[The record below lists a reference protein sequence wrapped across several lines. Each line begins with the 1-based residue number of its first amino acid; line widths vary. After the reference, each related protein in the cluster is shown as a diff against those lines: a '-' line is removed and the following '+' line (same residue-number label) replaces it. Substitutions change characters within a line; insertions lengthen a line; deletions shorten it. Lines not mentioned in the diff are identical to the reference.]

1 MSLNGPK
8 MLKSL
13 NFFKMRIAFLLT
25 IFISSLNAQ
34 EVIRGKTVSA
44 TDSMVVTRHYLAT
57 EVGNDVLMDGGNA
70 IDAAV
75 AISFALAVVLPQA
88 GNIGGGGFLVHYN
101 KDQDS
106 FYSIDYRE
114 QAPGKSY
121 ESMFIRNGKVDRNLA
136 IQSYLSSGTP
146 GSVHG
151 LYEAHK
157 RFGNL
162 SWSRLVNPAIKL
174 ALNGF
179 TVTKTLA
186 DSLKSN
192 AQKLSATPDGK
203 KIFFKNNQPLSEG
216 DVLIQKDLAKTLTLI
231 AKNGTKGFYEGETA
245 KKIAKDMAE
254 NDGMITEEDLKQY
267 RSKFRKPVK
276 FKYKDL
282 EIVTMPPPSSGG
294 LLLQLMLRLFELN
307 NLNTNDPYD
316 PKNILLTTEIM
327 QIAYSVRSEYLGD
340 PDFYNVPFE
349 SFSNEEIIKKLNEM
363 INFKQSSTANAYLPG
378 EYVFKENTTHFS
390 VADQFGNLVSNTT
403 TLNTA
408 FGSGVVIK
416 GTGVLMNNEMDDFS
430 AAPGEP
436 NYFGL
441 LGNEANKI
449 EPFKRPL
456 SSMTPTIVF
465 KDGEPFLLTGAQGGS
480 RIITAALQVILNY
493 YEYGLSPEE
502 SVMNARYHHQWLP
515 DKLYYEKDL
524 NNTFNAFMQNE
535 LQALGFTLE
544 ERETNGI
551 TASIMFHDEE
561 MTGVSDKRSS
571 DYLAIG
577 VSNE

>member
-203 KIFFKNNQPLSEG
+203 KIFFKNNQPLLEG

-231 AKNGTKGFYEGETA
+231 AENGTKGFYEGETA
-245 KKIAKDMAE
+245 KKIAKDMAD

-340 PDFYNVPFE
+340 SDFYNVPFE
-349 SFSNEEIIKKLNEM
+349 SFSNEEVIKKLNEM
-363 INFKQSSTANAYLPG
+363 INFKQSSTANAYLPS

-408 FGSGVVIK
+408 FGSGKVIK
-416 GTGVLMNNEMDDFS
+416 GTGILMNNEMDDFS

-465 KDGEPFLLTGAQGGS
+465 KDEKPYLLTGAQGGS
-480 RIITAALQVILNY
+480 RIITAALQVILNF

-515 DKLYYEKDL
+515 DKLYYERDL
-524 NNTFNAFMQNE
+524 NNSFNSSLQEE
-535 LQALGFTLE
+535 LETLGFTLE

-551 TASIMFHDEE
+551 TASIMFHNKEI
-561 MTGVSDKRSS
+561 TGVSDKRSS

>member
-1 MSLNGPK
+1 MSLNGLK

-13 NFFKMRIAFLLT
+13 NFFKMRIAFLLI

-192 AQKLSATPDGK
+192 VQKLSATPDGK
-203 KIFFKNNQPLSEG
+203 KIFFKNNQPLLEG
-216 DVLIQKDLAKTLTLI
+216 DLLIQKELAKTLTLI
-231 AKNGTKGFYEGETA
+231 AENGAKGFYEGETA
-245 KKIAKDMAE
+245 KKIAKDMAD

-276 FKYKDL
+276 FNYKDL

-316 PKNILLTTEIM
+316 SKNILLTSEIM

-340 PDFYNVPFE
+340 PDFYDVPFE
-349 SFSNEEIIKKLNEM
+349 SFSDEEIIKKLNQM
-363 INFKQSSTANAYLPG
+363 INFKQSSTANTYLPG
-378 EYVFKENTTHFS
+378 EYIFKENTTHFS

-480 RIITAALQVILNY
+480 RIITAVLQVILNY

-515 DKLYYEKDL
+515 HKLYYEKDL
-524 NNTFNAFMQNE
+524 NNSFNAFLQNE
-535 LQALGFTLE
+535 LQALGLALE

-551 TASIMFHDEE
+551 TASIMFHDKE

>member
-13 NFFKMRIAFLLT
+13 NFFKMRIALLLT
-25 IFISSLNAQ
+25 ILISSLNAQ
-34 EVIRGKTVSA
+34 EVIRGKTISA
-44 TDSMVVTRHYLAT
+44 TDSMIVTRHYLAT

-101 KDQDS
+101 KDKDS

-162 SWSRLVNPAIKL
+162 SWSRLVNPAIRL

-231 AKNGTKGFYEGETA
+231 AENGAKGFYEGETA
-245 KKIAKDMAE
+245 KKIADDMAE

-276 FKYKDL
+276 FNYKDL
-282 EIVTMPPPSSGG
+282 EIVAMPPPSSGG

-307 NLNTNDPYD
+307 DINTNDPYD

-327 QIAYSVRSEYLGD
+327 QLAYSVRSEYLGD
-340 PDFYNVPFE
+340 PDFYDVPFE

-363 INFKQSSTANAYLPG
+363 INFKQTSTANAYLPG
-378 EYVFKENTTHFS
+378 EYFFKENTTHFS

-416 GTGVLMNNEMDDFS
+416 DTGILMNNEMDDFS

-465 KDGEPFLLTGAQGGS
+465 KGGEPFLLTGAQGGS
-480 RIITAALQVILNY
+480 RIITAALQVILNF

-524 NNTFNAFMQNE
+524 NNSFNTSLRNE
-535 LQALGFTLE
+535 LQSLGFTLE

-551 TASIMFHDEE
+551 TASIMFHDKK

>member
-13 NFFKMRIAFLLT
+13 NFFKMRIAFLLIT
-25 IFISSLNAQ
+25 FISSLNAQ

-192 AQKLSATPDGK
+192 AQKLSTTADGK
-203 KIFFKNNQPLSEG
+203 KIFFKNDQPLSEG
-216 DVLIQKDLAKTLTLI
+216 DLLIQKDLAKTLTLI
-231 AKNGTKGFYEGETA
+231 AENGAKGFYEGETA
-245 KKIAKDMAE
+245 KKIAKDMAD
-254 NDGMITEEDLKQY
+254 NDGMITEEDLKLY

-276 FKYKDL
+276 FNYKDL

-307 NLNTNDPYD
+307 NINTNDPYD
-316 PKNILLTTEIM
+316 PKNILLATEIM

-340 PDFYNVPFE
+340 PDFYDVPFE
-349 SFSNEEIIKKLNEM
+349 SFSNEEIIKKLNQM

-378 EYVFKENTTHFS
+378 EYIFKENTTHFS

-480 RIITAALQVILNY
+480 RIITAALQVILNF
-493 YEYGLSPEE
+493 YEYGLSPEK

-524 NNTFNAFMQNE
+524 NNSFNTSLRNE
-535 LQALGFTLE
+535 LQSLGFTLE

-551 TASIMFHDEE
+551 TASIMFHDKK

>member
-8 MLKSL
+8 MLKNL
-13 NFFKMRIAFLLT
+13 NFFKIKIALFIT
-25 IFISSLNAQ
+25 ILISSLNAQ

-44 TDSMVVTRHYLAT
+44 TDSMIVTRHYLAT

-162 SWSRLVNPAIKL
+162 SWPRLVNPAIKL
-174 ALNGF
+174 ASNGF

-192 AQKLSATPDGK
+192 AQKLSATADGK
-203 KIFFKNNQPLSEG
+203 KIFFNNNQPLSEG

-231 AKNGTKGFYEGETA
+231 AENGAKGFYEGETA

-276 FKYKDL
+276 FNYKDL

-307 NLNTNDPYD
+307 KLNTNDPYD

-340 PDFYNVPFE
+340 SDFYNVPFE
-349 SFSNEEIIKKLNEM
+349 SFSNEEVIKKLNEM
-363 INFKQSSTANAYLPG
+363 INFKQSSTANAYLPS

-408 FGSGVVIK
+408 FGSGKVIK
-416 GTGVLMNNEMDDFS
+416 GTGILMNNEMDDFS

-465 KDGEPFLLTGAQGGS
+465 KDEKPYLLTGAQGGS
-480 RIITAALQVILNY
+480 RIITAALQVILNF

-515 DKLYYEKDL
+515 DKLYYERDL
-524 NNTFNAFMQNE
+524 NNSFNSSLQEE
-535 LQALGFTLE
+535 LETLGFTIE

-551 TASIMFHDEE
+551 TASIMFHNKEI
-561 MTGVSDKRSS
+561 TGVSDKRSS

>member
-192 AQKLSATPDGK
+192 VQKLSATPDGK
-203 KIFFKNNQPLSEG
+203 KIFFKNNQPLLEG
-216 DVLIQKDLAKTLTLI
+216 DLLIQKELAKTLTLI
-231 AKNGTKGFYEGETA
+231 AENGAKGFYEGETA
-245 KKIAKDMAE
+245 KKIAKDMAD
-254 NDGMITEEDLKQY
+254 NDGIITEEDLKQY

-276 FKYKDL
+276 FNYKDL

-316 PKNILLTTEIM
+316 SKNILLTSEIM

-340 PDFYNVPFE
+340 PDFYDVPFE
-349 SFSNEEIIKKLNEM
+349 SFSDEEIIKKLNQM
-363 INFKQSSTANAYLPG
+363 INFKQSSTANTYLPG
-378 EYVFKENTTHFS
+378 EYIFKENTTHFS

-515 DKLYYEKDL
+515 DKLYFEKDL
-524 NNTFNAFMQNE
+524 NNSFNAFLQNE

-551 TASIMFHDEE
+551 TASIMFHDKE

>member
-13 NFFKMRIAFLLT
+13 NFFKMRIAFLLI

-203 KIFFKNNQPLSEG
+203 KIFFKNNQPLLEG
-216 DVLIQKDLAKTLTLI
+216 DLLIQKDLAKTLTLI
-231 AKNGTKGFYEGETA
+231 AENGAKGFYEGETA
-245 KKIAKDMAE
+245 KKIAKDMAD
-254 NDGMITEEDLKQY
+254 NDGIITEEDLKQY

-276 FKYKDL
+276 FNYKDL

-316 PKNILLTTEIM
+316 SKNILLTSEIM

-340 PDFYNVPFE
+340 PDLYDVPFE
-349 SFSNEEIIKKLNEM
+349 SFSDEEIIKKLNQM
-363 INFKQSSTANAYLPG
+363 INFKQSSKANTYLPG
-378 EYVFKENTTHFS
+378 EYIFKENTTHFS

-524 NNTFNAFMQNE
+524 NNSFNAFMQNE
-535 LQALGFTLE
+535 LQTLGFTLE

>member
-192 AQKLSATPDGK
+192 VQKLSATPDGK
-203 KIFFKNNQPLSEG
+203 KIFFKNNQPLLEG
-216 DVLIQKDLAKTLTLI
+216 DLLIQKELAKTLTLI
-231 AKNGTKGFYEGETA
+231 AENGAKGFYEGETA
-245 KKIAKDMAE
+245 KKIAKDMAD
-254 NDGMITEEDLKQY
+254 NDGIITEEDLKQY

-276 FKYKDL
+276 FNYKDL

-316 PKNILLTTEIM
+316 SKNILLTSEIM

-340 PDFYNVPFE
+340 PDFYDVPFE
-349 SFSNEEIIKKLNEM
+349 SFSDEEIIKKLNQM
-363 INFKQSSTANAYLPG
+363 INLKQSSTANTYLPG
-378 EYVFKENTTHFS
+378 EYIFKENTTHFS

-480 RIITAALQVILNY
+480 RIITAVLQVILNY

-515 DKLYYEKDL
+515 DKLYYEKGF
-524 NNTFNAFMQNE
+524 NNSFNAFLQNE

-551 TASIMFHDEE
+551 TASIMFHDKE

>member
-13 NFFKMRIAFLLT
+13 NFFKMRISLLLI

-44 TDSMVVTRHYLAT
+44 SDSMVVTRHYLAT

-231 AKNGTKGFYEGETA
+231 AENGAKGFYEGETA
-245 KKIAKDMAE
+245 KKIADDMAE

-267 RSKFRKPVK
+267 RSKFRKPIK
-276 FKYKDL
+276 FNYKDL

-316 PKNILLTTEIM
+316 SKNILLTSEIM

-340 PDFYNVPFE
+340 PDFYDVPFE
-349 SFSNEEIIKKLNEM
+349 SFSNEEIIKKLNQM

-378 EYVFKENTTHFS
+378 EYFFKENTTHFS

-524 NNTFNAFMQNE
+524 NNSFNTSLRNE
-535 LQALGFTLE
+535 LQSLGFTLE

-551 TASIMFHDEE
+551 TASIMFHDKE

>member
-1 MSLNGPK
+1 M
-8 MLKSL
+8 
-13 NFFKMRIAFLLT
+13 
-25 IFISSLNAQ
+25 
-34 EVIRGKTVSA
+34 
-44 TDSMVVTRHYLAT
+44 
-57 EVGNDVLMDGGNA
+57 
-70 IDAAV
+70 
-75 AISFALAVVLPQA
+75 
-88 GNIGGGGFLVHYN
+88 
-101 KDQDS
+101 
-106 FYSIDYRE
+106 
-114 QAPGKSY
+114 
-121 ESMFIRNGKVDRNLA
+121 
-136 IQSYLSSGTP
+136 
-146 GSVHG
+146 
-151 LYEAHK
+151 
-157 RFGNL
+157 
-162 SWSRLVNPAIKL
+162 

-186 DSLKSN
+186 DSLKTN

-203 KIFFKNNQPLSEG
+203 KIFFKKNQPLSEG
-216 DVLIQKDLAKTLTLI
+216 DVLIQKDLATTLSLI
-231 AKNGTKGFYEGETA
+231 AKNGAKGFYEGETA

-276 FKYKDL
+276 FNYKDL

-307 NLNTNDPYD
+307 KLNTNDPYD

-340 PDFYNVPFE
+340 SDFYNVPFE
-349 SFSNEEIIKKLNEM
+349 SFSNEEVIKKLNEM
-363 INFKQSSTANAYLPG
+363 INFKQSSTANAYLPS

-408 FGSGVVIK
+408 FGSGKVIK
-416 GTGVLMNNEMDDFS
+416 GTGILMNNEMDDFS

-465 KDGEPFLLTGAQGGS
+465 KDEKPYLLTGAQGGS
-480 RIITAALQVILNY
+480 RIITAALQVILNF

-515 DKLYYEKDL
+515 DKLYYERDL
-524 NNTFNAFMQNE
+524 NNSFNSSLQEE
-535 LQALGFTLE
+535 LETLGFTIE

-551 TASIMFHDEE
+551 TASIMFHNKEI
-561 MTGVSDKRSS
+561 TGVSDKRSS

>member
-1 MSLNGPK
+1 
-8 MLKSL
+8 MLKNL
-13 NFFKMRIAFLLT
+13 NFFKIKIALLIT
-25 IFISSLNAQ
+25 ILISSLNAQ

-44 TDSMVVTRHYLAT
+44 TDSMIVTRHYLAT

-162 SWSRLVNPAIKL
+162 PWSRLVNPAIKL
-174 ALNGF
+174 AINGF

-192 AQKLSATPDGK
+192 AQKLSATADGK

-231 AKNGTKGFYEGETA
+231 AENGAKGFYEGETA

-276 FKYKDL
+276 FNYKDL

-307 NLNTNDPYD
+307 KLNTNDPYD

-349 SFSNEEIIKKLNEM
+349 SFSNKEIINELNEM
-363 INFKQSSTANAYLPG
+363 INFKQSSTANAYLPS
-378 EYVFKENTTHFS
+378 EYIFKENTTHFS

-408 FGSGVVIK
+408 FGSGKVIK
-416 GTGVLMNNEMDDFS
+416 GTGILMNNEMDDFS

-465 KDGEPFLLTGAQGGS
+465 KDEKPYLLTGAQGGS
-480 RIITAALQVILNY
+480 RIITAALQVILNF

-515 DKLYYEKDL
+515 DKLYYERDL
-524 NNTFNAFMQNE
+524 NNSFNSSLQEE
-535 LQALGFTLE
+535 LETLGFTLE

-551 TASIMFHDEE
+551 TASIMFHNKEI
-561 MTGVSDKRSS
+561 TGVSDKRSS

>member
-8 MLKSL
+8 MLKNL
-13 NFFKMRIAFLLT
+13 NFFKMRIALLIT
-25 IFISSLNAQ
+25 ILISSLNAQ

-44 TDSMVVTRHYLAT
+44 TDSMIVTRHYLAT

-106 FYSIDYRE
+106 FFSIDYRE
-114 QAPGKSY
+114 QAPGKSF

-162 SWSRLVNPAIKL
+162 SWSRLINPAIKL

-192 AQKLSATPDGK
+192 AQKLSATADGK

-216 DVLIQKDLAKTLTLI
+216 DVLIQKDLAKTFTLI
-231 AKNGTKGFYEGETA
+231 AENGAKGFYEGKTA

-254 NDGMITEEDLKQY
+254 NDGMITEEDLKKY

-276 FKYKDL
+276 FNYKDL
-282 EIVTMPPPSSGG
+282 EIITMPPPSSGG

-307 NLNTNDPYD
+307 NLNINDPYD

-340 PDFYNVPFE
+340 PDFYDVPFE
-349 SFSNEEIIKKLNEM
+349 SFSDEEIIKKLNEM
-363 INFKQSSTANAYLPG
+363 INFKQSSTANSYLPS

-515 DKLYYEKDL
+515 DKLYFEKDL
-524 NNTFNAFMQNE
+524 NNSFNAFLQNE

-551 TASIMFHDEE
+551 TASIMFHDKE

>member
-8 MLKSL
+8 MLKNL
-13 NFFKMRIAFLLT
+13 NFFKMRIALFLT
-25 IFISSLNAQ
+25 ILISSLNAQ

-44 TDSMVVTRHYLAT
+44 TDSMIVTRHYLAT

-114 QAPGKSY
+114 QAPGKSF

-192 AQKLSATPDGK
+192 AQKLSATADGK

-231 AKNGTKGFYEGETA
+231 AENGAKGFYEGETA

-276 FKYKDL
+276 FNYKDL

-307 NLNTNDPYD
+307 KLNTNDPYD

-340 PDFYNVPFE
+340 PDFYNVPIE

-363 INFKQSSTANAYLPG
+363 INFKQSSTANAYLPS

-502 SVMNARYHHQWLP
+502 SVMNSRYHHQWLP

-524 NNTFNAFMQNE
+524 NNSFNAFLQNE
-535 LQALGFTLE
+535 LQALGFALE

-551 TASIMFHDEE
+551 TASIMFHDKE

>member
-13 NFFKMRIAFLLT
+13 NFFKMRIALLLT
-25 IFISSLNAQ
+25 ILISSLNAQ
-34 EVIRGKTVSA
+34 EVIRGKTISA
-44 TDSMVVTRHYLAT
+44 TDSMIVTRHYLAT

-101 KDQDS
+101 KDKDS

-162 SWSRLVNPAIKL
+162 SWSRLLNPAIRL

-231 AKNGTKGFYEGETA
+231 AENGAKGFYEGETA
-245 KKIAKDMAE
+245 KKIADDMAE

-276 FKYKDL
+276 FNYKDL
-282 EIVTMPPPSSGG
+282 EIVAMPPPSSGG

-307 NLNTNDPYD
+307 DINTNDPYD

-327 QIAYSVRSEYLGD
+327 QLAYSVRSEYLGD
-340 PDFYNVPFE
+340 PDFYDVPFE
-349 SFSNEEIIKKLNEM
+349 SFSNEEITKKLNEM
-363 INFKQSSTANAYLPG
+363 INFKQTSTANAYLPG
-378 EYVFKENTTHFS
+378 EYFFKENTTHFS

-416 GTGVLMNNEMDDFS
+416 DTGILMNNEMDDFS

-465 KDGEPFLLTGAQGGS
+465 KGGEPFLLTGAQGGS
-480 RIITAALQVILNY
+480 RIITAALQVILNF

-524 NNTFNAFMQNE
+524 NNSFNTSLRNE
-535 LQALGFTLE
+535 LQSLGFTLE

-551 TASIMFHDEE
+551 TASIMFHDKK

>member
-8 MLKSL
+8 MLKNL
-13 NFFKMRIAFLLT
+13 NFFKIKIALLIT
-25 IFISSLNAQ
+25 ILISSLNAQ

-44 TDSMVVTRHYLAT
+44 TDSMIVTRHYLAT

-162 SWSRLVNPAIKL
+162 SWPRLVNPAIKL
-174 ALNGF
+174 ASNGF

-192 AQKLSATPDGK
+192 AQKLSATADGK
-203 KIFFKNNQPLSEG
+203 KIFFNNNQPLSEG

-231 AKNGTKGFYEGETA
+231 AENGAKGFYEGETA

-276 FKYKDL
+276 FNYKDL

-307 NLNTNDPYD
+307 KLNSNDPYD

-340 PDFYNVPFE
+340 SDFYNVPFE
-349 SFSNEEIIKKLNEM
+349 SFSNEEVIKKLNEM
-363 INFKQSSTANAYLPG
+363 INFKQSSTANAYLPS

-408 FGSGVVIK
+408 FGSGKVIK
-416 GTGVLMNNEMDDFS
+416 GTGILMNNEMDDFS

-465 KDGEPFLLTGAQGGS
+465 KDEKPYLLTGAQGGS
-480 RIITAALQVILNY
+480 RIITAALQVILNF

-515 DKLYYEKDL
+515 DKLYYERDL
-524 NNTFNAFMQNE
+524 NNSFNSSLQEE
-535 LQALGFTLE
+535 LETLGFTLE

-551 TASIMFHDEE
+551 TASIMFHNKEI
-561 MTGVSDKRSS
+561 TGVSDKRSS

>member
-203 KIFFKNNQPLSEG
+203 KIFFKNNQTLLEG
-216 DVLIQKDLAKTLTLI
+216 DLLIQKELAKTLTLI
-231 AKNGTKGFYEGETA
+231 AENGAKGFYEGETA
-245 KKIAKDMAE
+245 KKIAKDMAD

-276 FKYKDL
+276 FNYKDL

-316 PKNILLTTEIM
+316 SKNILLTSEIM

-340 PDFYNVPFE
+340 PDFYDVPFE
-349 SFSNEEIIKKLNEM
+349 SFSDEEIIKKLNQM
-363 INFKQSSTANAYLPG
+363 INFKQSSTANTYLPG
-378 EYVFKENTTHFS
+378 EYIFKENTTHFS

-515 DKLYYEKDL
+515 DKLYFEKDL
-524 NNTFNAFMQNE
+524 NNSFNAFLQNE

-551 TASIMFHDEE
+551 TASIMFHDKE

>member
-101 KDQDS
+101 NDQDS

-114 QAPGKSY
+114 QAPGESY

-162 SWSRLVNPAIKL
+162 SWPRLVNPAIKL

-192 AQKLSATPDGK
+192 AQKLSATADGK

-231 AKNGTKGFYEGETA
+231 AENGAKGFYEGETA

-254 NDGMITEEDLKQY
+254 NDGMITEEDLKLY
-267 RSKFRKPVK
+267 RSKFRKPIK
-276 FKYKDL
+276 FNYKDL

-307 NLNTNDPYD
+307 KLNTNDPYD
-316 PKNILLTTEIM
+316 PKNILLTSEIM

-349 SFSNEEIIKKLNEM
+349 SFSNEEIIKKLNQM
-363 INFKQSSTANAYLPG
+363 INLKQSSSAKSYLPS
-378 EYVFKENTTHFS
+378 EYIFKENTTHFS

-502 SVMNARYHHQWLP
+502 SVMNSRYHHQWLP

-524 NNTFNAFMQNE
+524 NNSFNAFLQNE

-551 TASIMFHDEE
+551 TASIMFHDKE

>member
-25 IFISSLNAQ
+25 IFISRLNAQ

-203 KIFFKNNQPLSEG
+203 KIFFKNNQPLLEG
-216 DVLIQKDLAKTLTLI
+216 DLLIQKDLAKTLTLI
-231 AKNGTKGFYEGETA
+231 AENGAKGFYEGETA
-245 KKIAKDMAE
+245 KKIAKDMAD

-276 FKYKDL
+276 FNYKDL

-316 PKNILLTTEIM
+316 SKNILLTSEIM

-340 PDFYNVPFE
+340 PDFYDVPFE
-349 SFSNEEIIKKLNEM
+349 SFSDEEIIKKLNQM
-363 INFKQSSTANAYLPG
+363 INFKQSSTANTYLPG
-378 EYVFKENTTHFS
+378 EYIFKENTTHFS

-524 NNTFNAFMQNE
+524 NNSFNAFLQNE

>member
-13 NFFKMRIAFLLT
+13 NFFKMRIAFLLI

-192 AQKLSATPDGK
+192 VQKLSATPDGK
-203 KIFFKNNQPLSEG
+203 KIFFKNNQPLLEG
-216 DVLIQKDLAKTLTLI
+216 DLLIQKDLAKTLTLI
-231 AKNGTKGFYEGETA
+231 AENGAKGFYEGETA
-245 KKIAKDMAE
+245 KKIAKDMAD

-276 FKYKDL
+276 FNYKDL

-316 PKNILLTTEIM
+316 SKNILLTSEIM

-340 PDFYNVPFE
+340 PDFYDVPFE
-349 SFSNEEIIKKLNEM
+349 SFSDEEIIKKLNQM
-363 INFKQSSTANAYLPG
+363 INFKQSSTANTYLPG
-378 EYVFKENTTHFS
+378 EYIFKENTTHFS

-524 NNTFNAFMQNE
+524 NNSFNAFLQNE

-551 TASIMFHDEE
+551 TASIMFHNKE

>member
-8 MLKSL
+8 MLKNL
-13 NFFKMRIAFLLT
+13 NFFKIKIALLIT
-25 IFISSLNAQ
+25 ILISSLNAQ

-44 TDSMVVTRHYLAT
+44 TDSMIVTRHYLAT

-121 ESMFIRNGKVDRNLA
+121 ESMFIRNGKVDRKLA

-162 SWSRLVNPAIKL
+162 SWPRLVNPAIKL

-192 AQKLSATPDGK
+192 AQKLSATADGK

-231 AKNGTKGFYEGETA
+231 AENGAKGFYEGETA
-245 KKIAKDMAE
+245 KKIAKDMAD

-276 FKYKDL
+276 FNYKDL

-307 NLNTNDPYD
+307 KLNTNDPYD

-340 PDFYNVPFE
+340 SDFYNVPFE
-349 SFSNEEIIKKLNEM
+349 SFSNEEVIKKLNEM
-363 INFKQSSTANAYLPG
+363 INFKQSSTANAYLPS

-408 FGSGVVIK
+408 FGSGKVIK
-416 GTGVLMNNEMDDFS
+416 GTGILMNNEMDDFS

-465 KDGEPFLLTGAQGGS
+465 KDEKPYLLTGAQGGS
-480 RIITAALQVILNY
+480 RIITAALQVILNF

-515 DKLYYEKDL
+515 DKLYYERDL
-524 NNTFNAFMQNE
+524 NNSFNSSLQEE
-535 LQALGFTLE
+535 LETLGFTIE

-551 TASIMFHDEE
+551 TASIMFHNKEI
-561 MTGVSDKRSS
+561 TGVSDKRSS

>member
-136 IQSYLSSGTP
+136 IQSYLSSATP

-174 ALNGF
+174 ALHGF

-203 KIFFKNNQPLSEG
+203 KIFFKNNQPLLEG
-216 DVLIQKDLAKTLTLI
+216 DLLIQKDLAKTLTLI
-231 AKNGTKGFYEGETA
+231 AENGAKGFYEGETA
-245 KKIAKDMAE
+245 KKIAKDMAD
-254 NDGMITEEDLKQY
+254 NDGMITEKDLKQY

-276 FKYKDL
+276 FNYKDL

-307 NLNTNDPYD
+307 KLNTNDPYD

-378 EYVFKENTTHFS
+378 EYIFKENTTHFS

-524 NNTFNAFMQNE
+524 NNSFNAFLQNE
-535 LQALGFTLE
+535 LQTLGFTLE

>member
-8 MLKSL
+8 MLKNL
-13 NFFKMRIAFLLT
+13 NFFKIKIALLIT
-25 IFISSLNAQ
+25 ILISSLNAQ

-44 TDSMVVTRHYLAT
+44 TDSMIVTRHYLAT

-146 GSVHG
+146 GTVHG

-162 SWSRLVNPAIKL
+162 SWPRLVNPAIKL
-174 ALNGF
+174 ASNGF

-192 AQKLSATPDGK
+192 AQKLSATADGK
-203 KIFFKNNQPLSEG
+203 KIFFNNNQPLSEG

-231 AKNGTKGFYEGETA
+231 AENGAKGFYEGETA

-276 FKYKDL
+276 FNYKDL

-307 NLNTNDPYD
+307 KLNTNDPYD

-340 PDFYNVPFE
+340 SDFYNVPFE
-349 SFSNEEIIKKLNEM
+349 SFSNEEVIKKLNEM
-363 INFKQSSTANAYLPG
+363 INFKQSSTANAYLPS

-408 FGSGVVIK
+408 FGSGKVIK
-416 GTGVLMNNEMDDFS
+416 GTGILMNNEMDDFS

-465 KDGEPFLLTGAQGGS
+465 KDEKPYLLTGAQGGS
-480 RIITAALQVILNY
+480 RIITAALQVILNF

-515 DKLYYEKDL
+515 DKLYYERDL
-524 NNTFNAFMQNE
+524 NNSFNSSLQEE
-535 LQALGFTLE
+535 LETLGFTLE

-551 TASIMFHDEE
+551 TASIMFHNKEI
-561 MTGVSDKRSS
+561 TGVSDKRSS

>member
-8 MLKSL
+8 MLKNL
-13 NFFKMRIAFLLT
+13 NFFKIKIALLIT
-25 IFISSLNAQ
+25 ILISSLNAQ

-44 TDSMVVTRHYLAT
+44 TDSMIVTRHYLAT

-162 SWSRLVNPAIKL
+162 SWPRLVNPAIKL
-174 ALNGF
+174 ASNGF

-192 AQKLSATPDGK
+192 AQKLSATADGK
-203 KIFFKNNQPLSEG
+203 KIFFNNNQPLSEG

-231 AKNGTKGFYEGETA
+231 AENGAKGFYEGETA

-276 FKYKDL
+276 FNYKDL

-307 NLNTNDPYD
+307 KLNTNDPYD

-340 PDFYNVPFE
+340 SDFYNVPFE
-349 SFSNEEIIKKLNEM
+349 SFSNEEVIKKLNEM
-363 INFKQSSTANAYLPG
+363 INFKQSSTANAYLPS

-408 FGSGVVIK
+408 FGSGKVIK
-416 GTGVLMNNEMDDFS
+416 GTGILMNNEMDDFS

-465 KDGEPFLLTGAQGGS
+465 KDEKPYLLTGAQGGS
-480 RIITAALQVILNY
+480 RIITAALQVILNF

-524 NNTFNAFMQNE
+524 NNSFNAFLQNE

>member
-1 MSLNGPK
+1 MSLNGQK

-13 NFFKMRIAFLLT
+13 NFFKMRIALLLT
-25 IFISSLNAQ
+25 ILSSLNAQ

-44 TDSMVVTRHYLAT
+44 TDSMIVTRHYLAT

-101 KDQDS
+101 KDKDS

-121 ESMFIRNGKVDRNLA
+121 ESMFIRNGKVDRNLT
-136 IQSYLSSGTP
+136 IQSHLSSGTP

-151 LYEAHK
+151 LYAAHK
-157 RFGNL
+157 QFGNL
-162 SWSRLVNPAIKL
+162 PWSRLVNPAIKL

-179 TVTKTLA
+179 TVTKALA

-203 KIFFKNNQPLSEG
+203 KIFFKKNQPLLEG
-216 DVLIQKDLAKTLTLI
+216 DLLIQKDLGKTLTLI
-231 AKNGTKGFYEGETA
+231 AENGAKGFYEGETA

-254 NDGMITEEDLKQY
+254 NYGMITEEDLEQY
-267 RSKFRKPVK
+267 RSKFRKPIK
-276 FKYKDL
+276 FNYKDL

-294 LLLQLMLRLFELN
+294 LLLQLMLKLFELN

-340 PDFYNVPFE
+340 PDFYDVPFT
-349 SFSNEEIIKKLNEM
+349 SFDNDEIIEKLNDM
-363 INFKQSSTANAYLPG
+363 INFKHSSEANTYLPS
-378 EYVFKENTTHFS
+378 EYIFKENTTHFA

-416 GTGVLMNNEMDDFS
+416 GTGILMNNEMDDFS

-465 KDGEPFLLTGAQGGS
+465 KNGKPYLITGAQGGS

-493 YEYGLSPEE
+493 YEYGLSPED
-502 SVMNARYHHQWLP
+502 SVMNARYHHQWIP
-515 DKLYYEKDL
+515 EKLYYETDL
-524 NNTFNAFMQNE
+524 NKSFNSSLKDHLIE
-535 LQALGFTLE
+535 LGFALE
-544 ERETNGI
+544 QIETNGI
-551 TASIMFHDEE
+551 TASIMFENE
-561 MTGVSDKRSS
+561 TMTGVSDKRSS
-571 DYLAIG
+571 DYLTIG
-577 VSNE
+577 VSNEQ

>member
-1 MSLNGPK
+1 MSLNGQK

-13 NFFKMRIAFLLT
+13 NFFNMRIALLLT
-25 IFISSLNAQ
+25 ILSSLNAQ

-44 TDSMVVTRHYLAT
+44 TDSMIVTRHYLAT

-101 KDQDS
+101 KDKDS

-136 IQSYLSSGTP
+136 IQSHLSSGTP

-151 LYEAHK
+151 LYAAHK

-179 TVTKTLA
+179 TVTKALA

-203 KIFFKNNQPLSEG
+203 KIFFKENQPLLEG
-216 DVLIQKDLAKTLTLI
+216 DVLIQKDLGKTLTLI
-231 AKNGTKGFYEGETA
+231 AENGAKGFYEGETA

-254 NDGMITEEDLKQY
+254 NYGMITEEDLEQY
-267 RSKFRKPVK
+267 RSKFRKPIK
-276 FKYKDL
+276 FNYKDL

-294 LLLQLMLRLFELN
+294 LLLQLMLKLFELN

-340 PDFYNVPFE
+340 PDFYDVPFE
-349 SFSNEEIIKKLNEM
+349 SFGNEEIIKKLNDM
-363 INFKQSSTANAYLPG
+363 INFKQSSTANVYQPS
-378 EYVFKENTTHFS
+378 EYIFKENTTHFS
-390 VADQFGNLVSNTT
+390 VVDQFGNLVSNTT

-465 KDGEPFLLTGAQGGS
+465 KNGKPYLITGAQGGS

-493 YEYGLSPEE
+493 YEYGLSPED
-502 SVMNARYHHQWLP
+502 SVMNARYHHQWIP
-515 DKLYYEKDL
+515 EKLYYETDL
-524 NNTFNAFMQNE
+524 NKSFNSSLKDHLIE
-535 LQALGFTLE
+535 LGFALE
-544 ERETNGI
+544 QIETNGI
-551 TASIMFHDEE
+551 TASIMFDNET

-571 DYLAIG
+571 DYLTIG
-577 VSNE
+577 VSNEQ

>member
-8 MLKSL
+8 MLKNL
-13 NFFKMRIAFLLT
+13 NFFKIKITLLIT
-25 IFISSLNAQ
+25 ILISSLNAQ

-44 TDSMVVTRHYLAT
+44 TDSMIVTRHYLAT

-162 SWSRLVNPAIKL
+162 SWPRLVNPAIKL
-174 ALNGF
+174 ASNGF

-192 AQKLSATPDGK
+192 AQKLSATADGK
-203 KIFFKNNQPLSEG
+203 KIFFNNNQPLSEG

-231 AKNGTKGFYEGETA
+231 AENGAKGFYEGETA

-276 FKYKDL
+276 FNYKDL

-307 NLNTNDPYD
+307 KLNTNDPYD

-340 PDFYNVPFE
+340 SDFYNVPFE
-349 SFSNEEIIKKLNEM
+349 SFSNEEVIKKLNEM
-363 INFKQSSTANAYLPG
+363 INFKQSSTANAYLPS

-408 FGSGVVIK
+408 FGSGKVIK
-416 GTGVLMNNEMDDFS
+416 GTGILMNNEMDDFS

-465 KDGEPFLLTGAQGGS
+465 KDEKPYLLTGAQGGS
-480 RIITAALQVILNY
+480 RIITAALQVILNF

-515 DKLYYEKDL
+515 DKLYYERDL
-524 NNTFNAFMQNE
+524 NNSFNSSLQEE
-535 LQALGFTLE
+535 LETLGFTLE

-551 TASIMFHDEE
+551 TASIMFHNKEI
-561 MTGVSDKRSS
+561 TGVSDKRSS

>member
-8 MLKSL
+8 MLKNL
-13 NFFKMRIAFLLT
+13 NFFKIKITLLIT
-25 IFISSLNAQ
+25 ILISSLNAQ

-44 TDSMVVTRHYLAT
+44 TDSMIVTRHYLAT

-162 SWSRLVNPAIKL
+162 SWPRLVNPAIKL
-174 ALNGF
+174 ASNGF

-192 AQKLSATPDGK
+192 AQKLSATADGK
-203 KIFFKNNQPLSEG
+203 KIFFNNNQPLSEG

-231 AKNGTKGFYEGETA
+231 AENGAKGFYEGETA

-254 NDGMITEEDLKQY
+254 NDGLITEEDLKQY

-276 FKYKDL
+276 FNYKDL

-307 NLNTNDPYD
+307 KLNTNDPYD

-340 PDFYNVPFE
+340 SDFYNVPFE
-349 SFSNEEIIKKLNEM
+349 SFSNEEVIKKLNEM
-363 INFKQSSTANAYLPG
+363 INFKQSSTANAYLPS

-408 FGSGVVIK
+408 FGSGKVIK
-416 GTGVLMNNEMDDFS
+416 GTGILMNNEMDDFS

-465 KDGEPFLLTGAQGGS
+465 KDEKPYLLTGAQGGS
-480 RIITAALQVILNY
+480 RIITAALQVILNF

-515 DKLYYEKDL
+515 DKLYYERDL
-524 NNTFNAFMQNE
+524 NNSFNSSLQEE
-535 LQALGFTLE
+535 LETLGFTLE

-551 TASIMFHDEE
+551 TASIMFHNKEI
-561 MTGVSDKRSS
+561 TGVSDKRSS

>member
-192 AQKLSATPDGK
+192 VQKLSATPDGK
-203 KIFFKNNQPLSEG
+203 KIFFKNNQPLLEG
-216 DVLIQKDLAKTLTLI
+216 DLLIQKELAKTLTLI
-231 AKNGTKGFYEGETA
+231 AENGAKGFYEGETA
-245 KKIAKDMAE
+245 KKIAKDMAD
-254 NDGMITEEDLKQY
+254 NDGIITEEDLKQY

-276 FKYKDL
+276 FNYKDL

-316 PKNILLTTEIM
+316 SKNILLTSEIM

-340 PDFYNVPFE
+340 PDFYDVPFE
-349 SFSNEEIIKKLNEM
+349 SFSDEEIIKKLNQM
-363 INFKQSSTANAYLPG
+363 INLKQSSTANTYLPG
-378 EYVFKENTTHFS
+378 EYIFKENTTHFS

-515 DKLYYEKDL
+515 DKLYFEKDL
-524 NNTFNAFMQNE
+524 NNSFNAFLQNE

-551 TASIMFHDEE
+551 TASIMFHDKE

>member
-1 MSLNGPK
+1 M
-8 MLKSL
+8 
-13 NFFKMRIAFLLT
+13 
-25 IFISSLNAQ
+25 
-34 EVIRGKTVSA
+34 
-44 TDSMVVTRHYLAT
+44 
-57 EVGNDVLMDGGNA
+57 
-70 IDAAV
+70 
-75 AISFALAVVLPQA
+75 
-88 GNIGGGGFLVHYN
+88 VHYN

-162 SWSRLVNPAIKL
+162 SWPRLVNPAIKL
-174 ALNGF
+174 ASNGF

-192 AQKLSATPDGK
+192 AQKLSATADGK
-203 KIFFKNNQPLSEG
+203 KIFFNNNQPLSEG

-231 AKNGTKGFYEGETA
+231 AENGAKGFYEGETA

-276 FKYKDL
+276 FNYKDL

-307 NLNTNDPYD
+307 KLNTNDPYD

-340 PDFYNVPFE
+340 SDFYNVPFE
-349 SFSNEEIIKKLNEM
+349 SFSNEEVIKKLNEM
-363 INFKQSSTANAYLPG
+363 INFKQSSTANAYLPS

-408 FGSGVVIK
+408 FGSGKVIK
-416 GTGVLMNNEMDDFS
+416 GTGILMNNEMDDFS

-465 KDGEPFLLTGAQGGS
+465 KDEKPYLLTGAQGGS
-480 RIITAALQVILNY
+480 RIITAALQVILNF

-515 DKLYYEKDL
+515 DKLYYERDL
-524 NNTFNAFMQNE
+524 NNSFNSSLQEE
-535 LQALGFTLE
+535 LETLGFTLE

-551 TASIMFHDEE
+551 TASIMFHNKEI
-561 MTGVSDKRSS
+561 TGVSDKRSS